1 MLLIVS
7 CVLAGLVV
15 LVEITGVV
23 KGCYSFKEERT
34 VDRFRHLLYPG
45 AMFLLIMFRHL
56 VKKYVPWKNQGDR
69 QYYEKLYVG
78 SDYEKVKNDCEAGM
92 VSIGMLVIF
101 LASVVVILVKSSG
114 IYATEQVD
122 SIIRPYRGEEKY
134 GVTALYGDDSFDI
147 ELDVNETY
155 PTQAQ
160 MIERIEAAS
169 NNLEKEILGNNE
181 SLENVTTDLVLADY
195 YENAGVE
202 VAWKCSD
209 SRLIH
214 SDGTVEN
221 EDLTEARIVLLTAT
235 LTCFEETREKSFLIT
250 VMPESA
256 ESVKKNLLI
265 NSLEELLEVT
275 KYEEEVTLPDEFRGE
290 ELNFINRKEDN
301 SGLILAL
308 GIVVTLL
315 LIPLWYENKRNRL
328 NAREAQMLCDY
339 PDVIGKFVMLLEAGF
354 GIRIAF
360 ERVAA
365 DYEKRRNERNK
376 RYVYEEMLKT
386 RNEIALGK
394 SEIEAYEAF
403 GRRCGN
409 IFYIRFAALLTQ
421 CVKKGGESLVPQ
433 LRKEVTESVK
443 ERQQAVRKRGEEASI
458 KLLVPMMGMFALV
471 LAIILIPAF
480 LSM

>member
-7 CVLAGLVV
+7 CVLTGLVI
-15 LVEITGVV
+15 LAEIVGIVR
-23 KGCYSFKEERT
+23 GCYSFGKKRPL
-34 VDRFRHLLYPG
+34 DRCKHLLYPG
-45 AMFLLIMFRHL
+45 AMFLISVFRRC
-56 VKKYVPWKNQGDR
+56 VEKYVPWKKQSNR
-69 QYYEKLYVG
+69 QYYEKIYVG
-78 SDYEKVKNDCEAGM
+78 SDYEKVKNECEAGI
-92 VSIGMLVIF
+92 VSTGMLVIF
-101 LASVVVILVKSSG
+101 IASVIVIAIKFSG
-114 IYATEQVD
+114 IYESEQVN
-122 SIIRPYRGEEKY
+122 SIKRPFRGREELS
-134 GVTALYGDDSFDI
+134 VTALYDNDSFDI
-147 ELDVNETY
+147 ELSVNETY
-155 PTQAQ
+155 PTYEQ

-169 NNLEKEILGNNE
+169 NNLEAGILGSNE
-181 SLENVTTDLVLADY
+181 SLENITTDLVLSDY
-195 YENAGVE
+195 YEDEGVE
-202 VAWKCSD
+202 VTWKCSD

-214 SDGTVEN
+214 SDGTVDN
-221 EDLTEARIVLLTAT
+221 EELTEARIVLLTAT
-235 LTCFEETREKSFLIT
+235 ITCFEETREKSFMVT

-256 ESVKKNLLI
+256 EAVKRNFLI
-265 NSLEELLEVT
+265 NSMEELMEVT
-275 KYEEEVTLPDEFRGE
+275 KYEEEVMLPDELQGK
-290 ELNFINRKEDN
+290 ELTFINSKEDN

-308 GIVVTLL
+308 GIVVTML

-328 NAREAQMLCDY
+328 NERESQMLCDY

-354 GIRIAF
+354 GIRVAF
-360 ERVAA
+360 ERVAS
-365 DYEKRRNERNK
+365 DYEKRKGERDR

-394 SEIEAYEAF
+394 SEIEAYETF

-421 CVKKGGESLVPQ
+421 CVKKGGESLIPQ
-433 LRKEVTESVK
+433 LRKEVTESTR